1 VGGRWAAIEYWAGV
15 GKTFMNARMVRLL
28 GSVLVLLITIA
39 GVLLSTQ
46 RGQNTGSALP
56 TARAESSAVAQVTAS
71 VATATVTP
79 RRVTPTATSTPVG
92 RSAAAPTATIPT
104 GGRPTPTQTP
114 RGQPVATN
122 DGLPLIDFDI
132 LPPQAQE
139 TIRLIDT
146 GGPFPYDR
154 DGITFGNRER
164 LLPIRADGYYREYT
178 VITPG
183 SSDRGA
189 RRIIAGQ
196 GGELYYT
203 DDHYESFKRV
213 KR

>member
-1 VGGRWAAIEYWAGV
+1 
-15 GKTFMNARMVRLL
+15 MNARTVRLI
-28 GSVLVLLITIA
+28 GSVIVLLITIV

-46 RGQNTGSALP
+46 RGQSTGSGLP
-56 TARAESSAVAQVTAS
+56 TARAEPSVVAQVTAP
-71 VATATVTP
+71 AMTATVTP
-79 RRVTPTATSTPVG
+79 GRLTPTATSA
-92 RSAAAPTATIPT
+92 SAARPSTA
-104 GGRPTPTQTP
+104 PTPTIPASNKPTPTPTP
-114 RGQPVATN
+114 RGQPAATN
-122 DGLPLIDFDI
+122 DGLPLIDFSA

-139 TIRLIDT
+139 TIRLIDK

-164 LLPIRADGYYREYT
+164 LLPIRADGYYQEYT

-189 RRIIAGQ
+189 RRVISGQ
-196 GGELYYT
+196 SGELYYT

>member
-1 VGGRWAAIEYWAGV
+1 MNGR
-15 GKTFMNARMVRLL
+15 TTRLL
-28 GSVLVLLITIA
+28 GSVLVLVIA
-39 GVLLSTQ
+39 IIGILFSAQARVPTGGPTMTPRAGTAIPGSNAPTVTATLL
-46 RGQNTGSALP
+46 AP
-56 TARAESSAVAQVTAS
+56 TA
-71 VATATVTP
+71 TP
-79 RRVTPTATSTPVG
+79 NPSQRPSPTPTAT
-92 RSAAAPTATIPT
+92 AANRPTAT
-104 GGRPTPTQTP
+104 PTPAS
-114 RGQPVATN
+114 RGQPTPAAN
-122 DGLPLIDFDI
+122 DNLPVIQFAA

-139 TIRLIDT
+139 TIRLIDR

-189 RRIIAGQ
+189 RRIVAGR

-203 DDHYESFKRV
+203 DDHYESFRRV
-213 KR
+213 VRP

>member
-1 VGGRWAAIEYWAGV
+1 
-15 GKTFMNARMVRLL
+15 MNARTVRLI

-46 RGQNTGSALP
+46 RGQSTGGGLP
-56 TARAESSAVAQVTAS
+56 PARAEPSAVAQATAP
-71 VATATVTP
+71 VVTATVTP
-79 RRVTPTATSTPVG
+79 GRVTPTATDVSSG
-92 RSAAAPTATIPT
+92 RPSSVPTATLPA
-104 GGRPTPTQTP
+104 GGKPTPTQTP
-114 RGQPVATN
+114 RGQPAATN
-122 DGLPLIDFDI
+122 DGLSLIDFSA

-139 TIRLIDT
+139 TILLIDK
-146 GGPFPYDR
+146 GGPFSYDR

-183 SSDRGA
+183 SSDRWA
-189 RRIIAGQ
+189 RRVIAGQ
-196 GGELYYT
+196 SGELYYT

>member
-1 VGGRWAAIEYWAGV
+1 
-15 GKTFMNARMVRLL
+15 MNARTLRLI
-28 GSVLVLLITIA
+28 GSVVVLLITIA

-46 RGQNTGSALP
+46 RGDTSGDVAS
-56 TARAESSAVAQVTAS
+56 TARTGTATVAQATALN
-71 VATATVTP
+71 ATATATLKRSIP
-79 RRVTPTATSTPVG
+79 TSTTVLAG
-92 RSAAAPTATIPT
+92 RPASLPTTTIPA
-104 GGRPTPTQTP
+104 GGKPTPTPTP
-114 RGQPVATN
+114 RDQSITTT
-122 DGLPLIDFDI
+122 DGLPLIDFGA
-132 LPPQAQE
+132 LPTQAQE
-139 TIRLIDT
+139 TIVLIDRD
-146 GGPFPYDR
+146 GPFPYDR

-196 GGELYYT
+196 RGELYYT

>member
-1 VGGRWAAIEYWAGV
+1 
-15 GKTFMNARMVRLL
+15 MNARTVRLI

-46 RGQNTGSALP
+46 RGQSTGGGLP
-56 TARAESSAVAQVTAS
+56 TARAEPSVVAQATAPVVTA
-71 VATATVTP
+71 AVTP
-79 RRVTPTATSTPVG
+79 RRATLTATSALVG
-92 RSAAAPTATIPT
+92 GPASAPTLTISA
-104 GGRPTPTQTP
+104 GGKPTQTP
-114 RGQPVATN
+114 RGQPAATN
-122 DGLPLIDFDI
+122 DGLPLIDLGA
-132 LPPQAQE
+132 LPQQARE
-139 TIRLIDT
+139 TILLIDK

-203 DDHYESFKRV
+203 DDHYESFNRV

>member
-1 VGGRWAAIEYWAGV
+1 
-15 GKTFMNARMVRLL
+15 MNSRTIRLL
-28 GSVLVLLITIA
+28 ASVIVLIVTII
-39 GVLLSTQ
+39 GILSTQ
-46 RGQNTGSALP
+46 GRETTPAASTRAGTVIAGGVP
-56 TARAESSAVAQVTAS
+56 TATV
-71 VATATVTP
+71 VATATTTTRQP
-79 RRVTPTATSTPVG
+79 TAQAGASQRPTPTATT
-92 RSAAAPTATIPT
+92 AAKP
-104 GGRPTPTQTP
+104 RPTFTPTVAP
-114 RGQPVATN
+114 RGQPTTVAA
-122 DGLPLIDFDI
+122 DERLPQIAFAD

-139 TIRLIDT
+139 TIRLIDR

-189 RRIIAGQ
+189 RRIVAGR

-203 DDHYESFKRV
+203 DDHYENFRRV
-213 KR
+213 VR

>member
-1 VGGRWAAIEYWAGV
+1 
-15 GKTFMNARMVRLL
+15 MNARTVRLI

-46 RGQNTGSALP
+46 RGQSTGGGLP
-56 TARAESSAVAQVTAS
+56 PARAEPSAVAQATAPVVTATGISSGRPSS
-71 VATATVTP
+71 V
-79 RRVTPTATSTPVG
+79 PTATLP
-92 RSAAAPTATIPT
+92 A
-104 GGRPTPTQTP
+104 GGKPTPTQTP
-114 RGQPVATN
+114 RGQPAATN
-122 DGLPLIDFDI
+122 DGLSLIDFSA

-139 TIRLIDT
+139 TILLIDK

-189 RRIIAGQ
+189 RRVIAGQ
-196 GGELYYT
+196 SGELYYT

>member
-1 VGGRWAAIEYWAGV
+1 
-15 GKTFMNARMVRLL
+15 MNARTVRLI

-46 RGQNTGSALP
+46 RGQSTGGGLP
-56 TARAESSAVAQVTAS
+56 TARAEPSAVAQATALG
-71 VATATVTP
+71 VTATVTP
-79 RRVTPTATSTPVG
+79 PRVTPIPT
-92 RSAAAPTATIPT
+92 SAAAGRPSSAPTATIPA
-104 GGRPTPTQTP
+104 GGKPTPTQTP
-114 RGQPVATN
+114 RGQPAATN
-122 DGLPLIDFDI
+122 DGLPLIDFGA
-132 LPPQAQE
+132 LPPQARE
-139 TIRLIDT
+139 TILLIDR

-164 LLPIRADGYYREYT
+164 LLPIRAEGYYREYT

-183 SSDRGA
+183 SPDRGA
-189 RRIIAGQ
+189 RRVIAGQ

>member
-1 VGGRWAAIEYWAGV
+1 
-15 GKTFMNARMVRLL
+15 MNARMVRLL

-46 RGQNTGSALP
+46 RSQSTGSDLS
-56 TARAESSAVAQVTAS
+56 TARAEPSAVAQVTAS

-79 RRVTPTATSTPVG
+79 GRITPTATSTPGG
-92 RSAAAPTATIPT
+92 RSAAAPTATIPA
-104 GGRPTPTQTP
+104 GGKPTPTQTP
-114 RGQPVATN
+114 RGQSAATN
-122 DGLPLIDFDI
+122 DGLPLIDFGA
-132 LPPQAQE
+132 LPPQARE
-139 TIRLIDT
+139 TILLIER

-164 LLPIRADGYYREYT
+164 LLPIRTDGYYREYT

>member
-1 VGGRWAAIEYWAGV
+1 
-15 GKTFMNARMVRLL
+15 MNARTIRLI

-39 GVLLSTQ
+39 GMLLSTQ
-46 RGQNTGSALP
+46 RGQSTGGGLP
-56 TARAESSAVAQVTAS
+56 TAPTEPSAVAQATAPG
-71 VATATVTP
+71 VIATVTTP
-79 RRVTPTATSTPVG
+79 RFTPTVTTVSSG
-92 RSAAAPTATIPT
+92 RPASAPTATVPA
-104 GGRPTPTQTP
+104 GGKPTPTQTP
-114 RGQPVATN
+114 RGQPAAVN
-122 DGLPLIDFDI
+122 DGLPQIDFAT

-139 TIRLIDT
+139 TITLIDR
-146 GGPFPYDR
+146 GGPFPYER
-154 DGITFGNRER
+154 DGIAFGNRER
-164 LLPIRADGYYREYT
+164 LLPIRANGYYREYT

-196 GGELYYT
+196 SGELYYT